1 MAPVGVDLVQ
11 PDWAALAT
19 VFGATGRRVAS
30 RADIAASI
38 RAAIADGGVQLVHI
52 PQHAL

>member
-1 MAPVGVDLVQ
+1 MTPVGVDLVQ

-19 VFGATGRRVAS
+19 AFGATGRRAAS
-30 RADIAASI
+30 RADIAPSI

>member
-1 MAPVGVDLVQ
+1 MMPVGVDLVQ
-11 PDWAALAT
+11 PGWAALAT
-19 VFGATGRRVAS
+19 AFGASGRRVE
-30 RADIAASI
+30 RRDDIASSI